1 MSSFTTGNNFNQ
13 LNNNVNNNN
22 INDALINPNEM
33 SMFFQD
39 ILKNKEMIKQMLY
52 TNLLIYQDQV
62 QSNDDKIKEI
72 KEELEK
78 IDSDFQIVENK
89 LKLEFAKCHD
99 NVQKH
104 DINYKLL
111 NKTYSHY
118 RTLIVERESEIR
130 KLEEKL
136 LFAEQDYQNKKIKLD
151 CLNIQIIEAEFQ
163 LKNMNSKLNENVEN
177 IIEEGDTDSIIEFRR
192 KIENSENII
201 NKDEMSFDNKIF
213 KETQYENQNNGN
225 IAIIR

>member
-1 MSSFTTGNNFNQ
+1 M
-13 LNNNVNNNN
+13 
-22 INDALINPNEM
+22 
-33 SMFFQD
+33 
-39 ILKNKEMIKQMLY
+39 
-52 TNLLIYQDQV
+52 
-62 QSNDDKIKEI
+62 
-72 KEELEK
+72 
-78 IDSDFQIVENK
+78 
-89 LKLEFAKCHD
+89 
-99 NVQKH
+99 
-104 DINYKLL
+104 